1 MKHRHHAA
9 TVRRR
14 IRRCLGTRD
23 IEYDWRSGTYRHSG
37 PSKIVE
43 VSRRVDQRIERVQD
57 ELKKIVALIRSRS
70 GAWDYG
76 SVLLPLLQAEG
87 AVKDARS
94 RFVVPLIQQAGLP

>member
-9 TVRRR
+9 SVRRR

-23 IEYDWRSGTYRHSG
+23 IEYDWRQGVFRHSG

-43 VSRRVDQRIERVQD
+43 VSRRLDQRIERVQD
-57 ELKKIVALIRSRS
+57 ELRRIVALIRSRA

-76 SVLLPLLQAEG
+76 SVVLPLLQAEG